1 MIGRLL
7 TGLAPGH
14 VLLVHDGPART
25 GTAGGHMIL
34 SVLPELLNGIE
45 RRGLKAVPLP

>member
-1 MIGRLL
+1 VIGRLL

-14 VLLVHDGPART
+14 VLLVHDSPAST

-34 SVLPELLNGIE
+34 SVLPELLGEIE